1 MRPLELVLLGA
12 PASGKGTQAARLAAR
27 WGAVRVSTGDILRA
41 ASAAG
46 TSLGRRVAAVMESGG
61 LVSDDLVIELVS
73 ERLGRDDAQ
82 GGFVLDGFPRT
93 LAQARALD
101 EVLGRQGRQVRLVVQ
116 LDVPR
121 ADLMERAT
129 LRRTSIRTGQI
140 FHLKYAPPP
149 PGEELEHREDDRPET
164 VARRLAAYDAST
176 AALIPFYENAGK
188 LVRVDGVGSPAEVE
202 GRLTDVVTA
211 SLEGA
216 GES

>member
-73 ERLGRDDAQ
+73 ERLGKDDAQ